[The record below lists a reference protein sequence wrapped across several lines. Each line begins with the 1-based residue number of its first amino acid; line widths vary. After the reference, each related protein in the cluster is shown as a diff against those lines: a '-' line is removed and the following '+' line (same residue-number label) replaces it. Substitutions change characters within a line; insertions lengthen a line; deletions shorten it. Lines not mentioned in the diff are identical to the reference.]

1 MNAQEAGAVRSVG
14 AASRAGRRSGP
25 ARLAGPTGTRE
36 ALLVASC
43 VLEVLA
49 GMRRPVE
56 AASVLGVSLAR
67 YYQLEQ
73 RALEA
78 LVQGCEP
85 LRRGRGRG
93 ASAGPELSRLRH
105 ENERLVRECQRQQ
118 ALVRLARQAAGLT
131 APAEPAGGAKKRQRK
146 KSRGQQAAETLRQAA
161 AKAETPAEAM
171 PDPLPE
177 TSRDPSQ
184 SGKEE

>member
-1 MNAQEAGAVRSVG
+1 MNAQEAGA
-14 AASRAGRRSGP
+14 AGRGASSKSP
-25 ARLAGPTGTRE
+25 ARLAGPTGSRE

-49 GMRRPVE
+49 GMRRPME
-56 AASVLGVSLAR
+56 AAEALKVSLAR

-85 LRRGRGRG
+85 LRRGR
-93 ASAGPELSRLRH
+93 ASKAGPELQRLRQ
-105 ENERLVRECQRQQ
+105 ENERLKRECQRQQ

-131 APAEPAGGAKKRQRK
+131 APVESPTPGKKKRRIT
-146 KSRGQQAAETLRQAA
+146 RGQQAAQRMKRA
-161 AKAETPAEAM
+161 AEASK
-171 PDPLPE
+171 E
-177 TSRDPSQ
+177 APSAAIE
-184 SGKEE
+184 S